1 MERKPTVIFDKQCV
15 TQIKVKQASKTK
27 GDICFTLGLLGRA
40 I

>member
-1 MERKPTVIFDKQCV
+1 MEREPTVIFDKQCV
-15 TQIKVKQASKTK
+15 TRLAPEKASKTK